1 LDGIATMRKNRS
13 ESIATLKKWTRLS
26 DQNAL
31 EETYR
36 IFGAMI
42 PVKPFGTDEGWR
54 NLLEVLAVTTPRAK
68 QLESKEIFD
77 YSYLREIDKSGFIDA
92 LYR

>member
-1 LDGIATMRKNRS
+1 
-13 ESIATLKKWTRLS
+13 
-26 DQNAL
+26 
-31 EETYR
+31 
-36 IFGAMI
+36 MI

-68 QLESKEIFD
+68 QLESKELFD